1 MALVDVVSDAAETS
15 DVAADCA
22 GNAARN
28 ASTVTNAQN
37 AMNANDTNPNT
48 SKYGTEHGASAE
60 HEPVSIAGQRSSN
73 QW

>member
-1 MALVDVVSDAAETS
+1 MGCVAAVSDAAETS

-22 GNAARN
+22 GSATRK

-37 AMNANDTNPNT
+37 AMKANDTNPKT

-60 HEPVSIAGQRSSN
+60 HEPVSMAGQRSSN
-73 QW
+73 Q